1 MLMVVVFSTLFHLDT
16 THEHTYTRK
25 CPHKQTHTHKVTRN
39 TVVVVDVVSWGREKK
54 PVTEIDGVVFES
66 IFDFTHWKQTKN
78 TAKMSQLFFGW
89 CEYFSDPG
97 WRFFV
102 HFFYTILTRKS
113 SNRGRA
119 SLARPFC
126 VSARD
131 TNRLQISPVI
141 LTKRRT
147 GRKHKNQKKRRER
160 TLLTL
165 SSLAVRPFERGVRKR
180 TRKYTTQTPHL
191 TYFDVKW
198 RKRQNAKSHTVGVY
212 ATWHCYDTRQ
222 TEQNPKTHTHTHKQT
237 HATQV

>member
-25 CPHKQTHTHKVTRN
+25 YPHKQTHTHKVTRN

-113 SNRGRA
+113 TQPGSRVPCAAVLRFGEGHKPTANIACDINEAKNR
-119 SLARPFC
+119 
-126 VSARD
+126 
-131 TNRLQISPVI
+131 
-141 LTKRRT
+141 
-147 GRKHKNQKKRRER
+147 E
-160 TLLTL
+160 
-165 SSLAVRPFERGVRKR
+165 
-180 TRKYTTQTPHL
+180 
-191 TYFDVKW
+191 
-198 RKRQNAKSHTVGVY
+198 
-212 ATWHCYDTRQ
+212 
-222 TEQNPKTHTHTHKQT
+222 KT
-237 HATQV
+237 